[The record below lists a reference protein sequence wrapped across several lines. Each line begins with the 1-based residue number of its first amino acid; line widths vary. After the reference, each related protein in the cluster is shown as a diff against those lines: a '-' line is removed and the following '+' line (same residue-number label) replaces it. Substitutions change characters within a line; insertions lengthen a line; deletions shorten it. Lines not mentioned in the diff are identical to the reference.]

1 MTKRTHYEHIKKLI
15 SNAPY
20 IAVIVIKLTLLT
32 IKSIFVQFL
41 ASSEKILVYVHIN
54 IFFYVAITVV
64 MDILHLKEILV
75 DRQIR
80 QIGIAQILTFLGLFW
95 CISGLQNHLKSV
107 LSRKLYQSF
116 NMHINSKSVKSR
128 SFQTPQQSYRQI

>member
-54 IFFYVAITVV
+54 IFFLYCNHRG
-64 MDILHLKEILV
+64 D
-75 DRQIR
+75 
-80 QIGIAQILTFLGLFW
+80 GYFTFKRN
-95 CISGLQNHLKSV
+95 S
-107 LSRKLYQSF
+107 SR
-116 NMHINSKSVKSR
+116 
-128 SFQTPQQSYRQI
+128 